1 MSLALYRKYRPST
14 FAEVIGQEHVTEP
27 LQQALRNNRVHHA
40 YLFSGPRGCGK
51 TSSARILAR
60 SLNCEQGPTP
70 TPCGV
75 CESCVALAPSGPGSI
90 DVIEID
96 AASHGGVDDA
106 RDLRE
111 RSFYAPIQARFKIY
125 IIDEAH
131 MVTTAGFNALLKL
144 VEEPPPHLKFIFA
157 TTEPEKVIGTI
168 RSRTHHYP
176 FRLVP
181 PGALRENLARI
192 CVAEG
197 VTIEPAAL
205 GLVVRAGAGSVR
217 DAQSVLDQ
225 LVAGASA
232 EGVTYRDAVALLGY
246 TDASLLDD
254 VVDAF
259 GAHDGGAVLEIV
271 DRVVE
276 AGHDPRRFAEDLLE
290 RLRDLI
296 VLNAV
301 PDAGEKGLLD
311 VPVDVLERMSRQSAQ
326 LGRVQLTRA
335 ADIVNTGLTEMRGAT
350 APRLLLELIC
360 ARVLLPAV
368 GDDEASLLVRLERL
382 ERRFA
387 IAGDS
392 DAVAAPAVSRAAPA
406 APATAPTQAA
416 PAPAAAAPATTP
428 AASVAVAA
436 AAEPEPT
443 SAAHTPPAATLPAAT
458 LPPATLPP
466 ATLPPA
472 TQPPPAPP
480 SDPIASPAGVVA
492 ASPLATGDLD
502 AAAVRRIWDDVLEV
516 AKRLKRR
523 THALLL
529 SGPAQVVDVRANVL
543 VVGFASGPVERQFNT
558 GDNVDILQVA
568 LKEVLGVDWR
578 IETTLSGPAAT
589 AAASGESESV
599 AKPPPALPTPSE
611 SMAADR
617 APSRSAAARAAAAEP
632 KEPPVRRAAQAE
644 APAEI
649 VLDEPNPDD
658 DDADDGTSGLALL
671 QRHLGATVID
681 DGETS

>member
-466 ATLPPA
+466 AT
-472 TQPPPAPP
+472 QPPPAPP

-632 KEPPVRRAAQAE
+632 KEPRVRRAAQAE